1 MNSGSRGSA
10 GIPGSAGSATAL
22 ATELAEARAVI
33 AAAHG
38 GDFPLDR
45 GWPLVFGAR
54 ESSRVVRVRDGGA
67 VRAACA
73 VLPREFRFGKHSV
86 RLGLVGAVAT
96 DPAWRRRGLGTR
108 LLASA
113 EHELRQ
119 AGCLA
124 ALLWAGDDE
133 FYRRRGWTPIGLELD
148 GFLPRAAMERLPSP
162 RSPRGGGVAREAEA
176 DDAQAIHALYL
187 SHRSRVERTAEE
199 TRALLGCA
207 GMRTLVLEAGGCVTA
222 YACLGRGRD
231 FPGVVHEWGGAAADA
246 LVLARAFLEEISEA
260 EEGAGI
266 WWLAAP
272 DERELVDGLAQAGG
286 TVERGVLGLGK
297 LLDLEAGA
305 ELLRA
310 VVRAPG
316 RVELGQ
322 DESGRPAVVLAGE
335 QGEIALGPSD
345 LLELVFAPRARRGA
359 VAELERL
366 LGFEAPELPLAPFA
380 WGLDSI

>member
-1 MNSGSRGSA
+1 
-10 GIPGSAGSATAL
+10 
-22 ATELAEARAVI
+22 
-33 AAAHG
+33 
-38 GDFPLDR
+38 
-45 GWPLVFGAR
+45 
-54 ESSRVVRVRDGGA
+54 
-67 VRAACA
+67 
-73 VLPREFRFGKHSV
+73 VLPREFRFGKRSV
-86 RLGLVGAVAT
+86 RLGLVGAVST

-108 LLASA
+108 LLEAA
-113 EHELRQ
+113 ERELRE

-124 ALLWAGDDE
+124 ALLWAGDED
-133 FYRRRGWTPIGLELD
+133 FYRRRGWTPIGVELD
-148 GFLPRAAMERLPSP
+148 GFLPRAALDSLPSP
-162 RSPRGGGVAREAEA
+162 RRVGGAVREA
-176 DDAQAIHALYL
+176 DASDAAAIHALYL

-199 TRALLGCA
+199 TLALLGCA
-207 GMRTLVLEAGGCVTA
+207 GMRTLVLEVGARVAA

-246 LVLARAFLEEISEA
+246 LVLARVFLEEIPEE

-272 DERELVDGLAQAGG
+272 DERELVARLAQAGIA
-286 TVERGVLGLGK
+286 VERGVLGLGK
-297 LLDLEAGA
+297 LLELSAGA

-310 VVRAPG
+310 LVRPPA

-335 QGEIALGPSD
+335 RAEIALGPSD